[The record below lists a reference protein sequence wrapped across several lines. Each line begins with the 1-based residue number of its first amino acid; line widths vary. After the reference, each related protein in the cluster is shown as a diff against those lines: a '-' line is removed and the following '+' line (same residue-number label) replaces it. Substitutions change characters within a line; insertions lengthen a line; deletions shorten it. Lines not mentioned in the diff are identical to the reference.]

1 MCMVYFHSIDVV
13 LGRTDV
19 LRRAWSA
26 RCHLPKVLFHP
37 LQGRKPRRGRLASKC
52 HDYSL
57 FRRMIFCK
65 DVVYKNHA
73 RMFHLYEKYCDEAS
87 LTKYWRNNKGDDS
100 DDEEPTIAAAE
111 TTNEV
116 VDDDEF

>member
-37 LQGRKPRRGRLASKC
+37 LQGRKPRRRTASKC

-87 LTKYWRNNKGDDS
+87 LTKYWRNNNEDDS